1 MPNRI
6 LKESICTSESIEGL
20 SWFQEVVF
28 YRLIV
33 NADDYGR
40 LDGRV
45 KILQSKL
52 FPLRRDITDKQLCDA
67 LDVLTTAGMVQVYIY
82 DQRPY
87 LQLTAW
93 EDHQQQR
100 AKKSKYPQPP
110 EDDIN
115 CNQMISYVTVIQS
128 LSESNPNPK
137 RIPRTRVKT
146 PKTPK
151 AEGFVPPTLE
161 QVSDYCKERNN
172 SVDPKKFYDYFT
184 TSGWI
189 DSQGKPVKN
198 WKQKVITWEGM
209 QQNQQ
214 PKKTNAIPGGS
225 SYDIS
230 ELEEMIDKGVMT

>member
-67 LDVLTTAGMVQVYIY
+67 LDVLTTVGMVQVYIY

-128 LSESNPNPK
+128 LSESNPKPNPK
-137 RIPRTRVKT
+137 RKSITRTREKNTQDFVK
-146 PKTPK
+146 
-151 AEGFVPPTLE
+151 PTVE
-161 QVSDYCKERNN
+161 EISAYCVERGN
-172 SVDPKKFYDYFT
+172 SIDPEYFWNFYE
-184 TSGWI
+184 S
-189 DSQGKPVKN
+189 KN
-198 WKQKVITWEGM
+198 WMVGKNKMSSWKSCVVTWEKNRRDNPA
-209 QQNQQ
+209 QSQ
-214 PKKTNAIPGGS
+214 S
-225 SYDIS
+225 SQDSDNIFFS
-230 ELEEMIDKGVMT
+230 MLREEGKI